1 MNEKLRGQVAVIT
14 GAAQGLGRAFARAY
28 AEAGAVSI
36 VTDVNM
42 EKAEAVAS
50 EIRGAGGEAEAVR
63 MDVGDEQ
70 SVKAAF
76 DQIIKAHGRVD
87 ILMNNAAMISALK
100 MKSFD
105 TIPFE
110 EWDKVMRVNM
120 SGVFLCCKEAA
131 PHMKE
136 AGYGRIINVA
146 SGAARMGRPGYLH
159 YITSKG
165 AIEAMTRSIAR
176 ELGPFGI
183 TANSLAPGAIF
194 TEIPRDS
201 VNAEQKATIVAA
213 QCVQRPGMP
222 QDLISTALHL
232 ASSDISFVS
241 GQTFVVDGG
250 LIHG

>member
-1 MNEKLRGQVAVIT
+1 MNKILKNQVAVIT
-14 GAAQGLGRAFARAY
+14 GAAQGLGRAFACAY
-28 AEAGAVSI
+28 AKAGALSI

-42 EKAEAVAS
+42 DKVEAVAS
-50 EIRGAGGEAEAVR
+50 EIADADGLAEAVR

-76 DQIIKAHGRVD
+76 DQIIRTYKRVD
-87 ILMNNAAMISALK
+87 VLVNNAAMISQLK

-105 TIPFE
+105 TIPFD
-110 EWDKVMRVNM
+110 EWDKVMRVNI

-131 PHMKE
+131 PYMKE

-213 QCVQRPGMP
+213 QCVQRPGTP
-222 QDLISTALHL
+222 EDLISTALHL
-232 ASSDISFVS
+232 ASPDSAFVS